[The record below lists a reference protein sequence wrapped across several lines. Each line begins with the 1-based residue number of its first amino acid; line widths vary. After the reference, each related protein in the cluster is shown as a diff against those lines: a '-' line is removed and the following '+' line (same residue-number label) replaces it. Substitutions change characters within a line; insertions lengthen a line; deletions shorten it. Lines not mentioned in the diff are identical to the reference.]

1 MPCSNNSS
9 DNNGSSRTSI
19 TNAVA
24 TGDVHVSGLPD
35 GAAASA
41 ATKAGGGKGDPC
53 TITLT
58 PTRFPSVTAAAVG
71 DSADELSCLPLFR
84 TAGAT
89 PLPREVLEN
98 VLGWL
103 RSVDLAAFFVSSR
116 AACSSGECVR

>member
-1 MPCSNNSS
+1 M
-9 DNNGSSRTSI
+9 
-19 TNAVA
+19 
-24 TGDVHVSGLPD
+24 
-35 GAAASA
+35 
-41 ATKAGGGKGDPC
+41 
-53 TITLT
+53 
-58 PTRFPSVTAAAVG
+58 TAAAVG